1 MFSYIVKRILL
12 FIPTLIV
19 ISLAAFA
26 LSKVAPGDPVELRLS
41 GGMQSSQA
49 GQSSEFLAGERAYR
63 EKAEEL
69 GYDKPV
75 FYFKVQA
82 VAYPD
87 TLYQIPKNAHR
98 ETLDRMIFEYGNWP
112 QISDYYHSIRE
123 LELALF
129 TTEVTTDDAAYAGQN
144 IVRDRVGQ
152 LYLTYD
158 DNEITAFLA
167 DIESS
172 VAQYPKLSSLSDKVE
187 TLKGNYEAVKSEA
200 TPFKN
205 YIPKFSWYGFDNQY
219 HNWLTD
225 FIQFDFG
232 TSILDDRSVW
242 GKISDAIRWT
252 LVINLLAIF
261 LSYLISVPLGVFQA
275 VHKDNFVDRSTT
287 AATFMLYSLPN
298 FWVAVLLLVF
308 LTTPDYGEWTD
319 IFDAGLPKF
328 EPDTAFAK
336 QVVLSLWYLVL
347 PIVCSTYRSFAFIS
361 RQMRG
366 AMIDVIKQDYIRT
379 AEAKGLPRNLV
390 IWKHAFRNSL
400 IPIITMFA
408 VLFPAAIAGSIVIE
422 MIFSIPGMGK
432 LFIDSITSR
441 DWPVVFTIMMFSAI
455 LTLVGNLVADFMYTI
470 VDPRISFTKK

>member
-1 MFSYIVKRILL
+1 MFNYILKRLLL

-26 LSKVAPGDPVELRLS
+26 LSQVAPGDPVELRLS

-82 VAYPD
+82 LSYPD
-87 TLYQIPKNAHR
+87 TLYRIPKSAHR
-98 ETLDRMIFEYGNWP
+98 ETLDRLIYDYGNWE
-112 QISDYYHSIRE
+112 QISDYYHSIRD

-129 TTEVTTDDAAYAGQN
+129 TTEVTTDDGAYAGQN
-144 IVRDRVGQ
+144 IIRDRVGQ
-152 LYLTYD
+152 LYLTYED
-158 DNEITAFLA
+158 TEITAFIS
-167 DIESS
+167 DIQT
-172 VAQYPKLSSLSDKVE
+172 AAGNYPKLAQLNDKIE
-187 TLKGNYEAVKSEA
+187 ALASNYSKVKDEA
-200 TPFKN
+200 TPLRN
-205 YIPKFSWYGFDNQY
+205 YFPKFSWYGFDNQY
-219 HNWLTD
+219 HNWLTN
-225 FIQFDFG
+225 FLQFDFG

-242 GKISDAIRWT
+242 GKIKDAIQWT

-275 VHKDNFVDRSTT
+275 VNKDSAIDRSTT
-287 AATFMLYSLPN
+287 AVTFALYSLPN

-319 IFDAGLPKF
+319 IFDSGLPKF
-328 EPDTAFAK
+328 EPDTKFFK
-336 QVVLSLWYLVL
+336 MVVQSLWYLVL
-347 PIVCSTYRSFAFIS
+347 PVICSTYRSFAFIS

-366 AMIDVIKQDYIRT
+366 AMIDVVKQDYIRT
-379 AEAKGLPRNLV
+379 AQAKGLPGNLV
-390 IWKHAFRNSL
+390 VWKHAFRNSL

-422 MIFSIPGMGK
+422 MIFSIPGMGN

-455 LTLVGNLVADFMYTI
+455 LTLVGNLVADFLYTV